1 MGVIAK
7 WTGTGVAGGTALGTT
22 VGATTDTKF
31 DAVALTG
38 ATCTVLDDFSLYGP
52 RLELKTGAS
61 ATIANWYWQAALG
74 TGPFPQHAV
83 RCYIEFADRPSGNAQ
98 LFSVRDGLNA
108 QLWWLDMTAAGILR
122 LRNNGGTAVALSKA
136 PIPMNEQ
143 LRFEVTCN
151 LGNVVA
157 TVSRG
162 DTIVPLETLIGNVG
176 TTISPLRCFFGTLN
190 SANLLPHLYID
201 EMAFS
206 NTSDFIGPNWPSR
219 PPFTVW
225 DGRKEIGAD
234 IYGLW
239 DGTTLKAI
247 EAAELAP

>member
-1 MGVIAK
+1 MAVIAR
-7 WTGTGVAGGTALGTT
+7 WTGTGVTGGTALGTT

-31 DAVALTG
+31 DVVALTG
-38 ATCTVLDDFSLYGP
+38 ATCVVLDDFSLYGP
-52 RLELKTGAS
+52 RLELKSGPS

-83 RCYIEFADRPSGNAQ
+83 RFYIELADRPSGNAQ
-98 LFSVRDGLNA
+98 IFSVRDTANA
-108 QLWWLDMTAAGILR
+108 QQWYIDITPAGILR
-122 LRNNGGTAVALSKA
+122 LRNNLGTALALSKA
-136 PIPMNEQ
+136 PLIMNEV
-143 LRFEVTCN
+143 LRIEGICN
-151 LGNVVA
+151 LGNVTV

-162 DTIVPLETLIGNVG
+162 DTVVPLETLSGNVG
-176 TTISPLRCFFGTLN
+176 TTIVPARCYFGMPNT
-190 SANLLPHLYID
+190 ANVMPHMYFD
-201 EMAFS
+201 EMAFA

-239 DGTTLKAI
+239 DGTTLQRI